1 MRLIVV
7 VRGNSDAGDEL
18 DGSSL
23 GIAEERVL
31 ARTAPIQQPASIV
44 PIAVRAAEE
53 EAVNLRHLS
62 SVTARTAGYC
72 SLRKGGSRES
82 AGRRPQRS
90 PDEGLHRLLL
100 PQASR
105 GGVLSLA
112 TSVTCLARNASPLFV
127 LPRYGSGRRSRDP
140 LCLVSVPATTAARVD
155 VIFWFARRAERAGK
169 LMSVLRLCGCRAR
182 YDVAPSRRGDA
193 KHDQNRSVPSP
204 RNAL

>member
-72 SLRKGGSRES
+72 SLRKGGHAR
-82 AGRRPQRS
+82 APAVVRS
-90 PDEGLHRLLL
+90 GHPM
-100 PQASR
+100 
-105 GGVLSLA
+105 
-112 TSVTCLARNASPLFV
+112 
-127 LPRYGSGRRSRDP
+127 RD
-140 LCLVSVPATTAARVD
+140 CTGYS
-155 VIFWFARRAERAGK
+155 
-169 LMSVLRLCGCRAR
+169 
-182 YDVAPSRRGDA
+182 SRRQA
-193 KHDQNRSVPSP
+193 EAASCLWP
-204 RNAL
+204 RA